1 MREQF
6 LLMLKQFLLMWKKFS
21 KYILRFINLFIL
33 FITIVIMYYTLSLM
47 SGFILDVKPSKHLP
61 HLLLR
66 TAITFIFLFLAYAII
81 HYTSY
86 SKYILIGFIG
96 IYIILLQSK
105 MSEISQIASIITALL
120 CILYILARFIN
131 ISIRLWDKTYLNNAY
146 HGINLVILLLLI
158 WLCSSSIYNNRIT
171 FSSIDKYISPPF
183 PKLKNIKKIFG
194 DAAWYIYFI
203 ISFIVLFIIFFICI
217 LSFSAFSFF
226 LINAHI
232 FIQKTYRV

>member
-1 MREQF
+1 MLEQF

-33 FITIVIMYYTLSLM
+33 FITIVIMYYTISLM
-47 SGFILDVKPSKHLP
+47 AGFILDVKPSKHLP

-81 HYTSY
+81 HYKLFTSY

-131 ISIRLWDKTYLNNAY
+131 ISNRLWDKN
-146 HGINLVILLLLI
+146 
-158 WLCSSSIYNNRIT
+158 
-171 FSSIDKYISPPF
+171 IS
-183 PKLKNIKKIFG
+183 
-194 DAAWYIYFI
+194 
-203 ISFIVLFIIFFICI
+203 
-217 LSFSAFSFF
+217 
-226 LINAHI
+226 
-232 FIQKTYRV
+232 